1 LRDKLLLADGGH
13 SLWASKNQR
22 EKTMP
27 DKPMKDDDQGQ
38 RRESP
43 GQTTPMTQ
51 PDTGNQ
57 GDDKNRRAQDD
68 EDLQKKQGPG
78 RPTSTPTIASG
89 HTRNWGGDD

>member
-78 RPTSTPTIASG
+78 KTDLDTDNR
-89 HTRNWGGDD
+89 